1 MKRISI
7 LYLLLFTVLHASC
20 DSELALKR
28 FVWGMNKMMGE
39 GFFPSSEILAL
50 GEFESSEVNVK
61 KETVN
66 GESSGLIEIRLYNGK
81 SEAFVRNQ
89 ESVARE
95 CAALYVEG
103 FSKVSDYQNIII
115 YFVQTDPMNMEN
127 VAINEYQFEIKDFL
141 DPNL

>member
-7 LYLLLFTVLHASC
+7 LYLMFFAVLLTSC

-28 FVWGMNKMMGE
+28 LVWGMNKMMGD

-50 GEFESSEVNVK
+50 GEFESTEVNVK
-61 KETVN
+61 SETVN
-66 GESSGLIEIRLYNGK
+66 GESSGLIEIKLYNGK
-81 SEAFVRNQ
+81 SEAFLRNQ

-95 CAALYVEG
+95 CAELYVKG
-103 FSKVSDYQNIII
+103 FSKIADYQNIII

-127 VAINEYQFEIKDFL
+127 VAINEYQFEVKDFL
-141 DPNL
+141 ESNE